1 MKRAEVE
8 EHKVRLPTVGSKVS
22 GIDLKPHTAHG

>member
-8 EHKVRLPTVGSKVS
+8 ERKVRLPMAGRVS
-22 GIDLKPHTAHG
+22 GIDLKPHTALG

>member
-1 MKRAEVE
+1 MRRAEVE
-8 EHKVRLPTVGSKVS
+8 NAKSSAPTVGSKVS